1 MPLGFKDSGVFL
13 TTNVCD
19 LLCDLLRVLELDI
32 RRLLGWVG
40 LVLLEAD
47 DDIPEQV
54 VILVPPR
61 AFVLQ
66 LGLAVA
72 HEASDVFLLLGS
84 RGPYKGR
91 PRRGARGGDEL
102 LILILG
108 GPWLEIKSDT
118 HIIYLCY

>member
-1 MPLGFKDSGVFL
+1 MSLHFKDSGAFL
-13 TTNVCD
+13 TTNVYD
-19 LLCDLLRVLELDI
+19 LLSDLLRVLELDI

-72 HEASDVFLLLGS
+72 HETSDVFLLLGS
-84 RGPYKGR
+84 RDPYKGR
-91 PRRGARGGDEL
+91 PRQG
-102 LILILG
+102 
-108 GPWLEIKSDT
+108 S
-118 HIIYLCY
+118 